1 MKKIVYIL
9 VALFMTLFVAC
20 TQEESVET
28 LNGDS
33 RVNFSLKLPS
43 SVASTRAAITVPASY
58 KMRCILEVW
67 TADDEPMLKHREEQ
81 AIEGGATP
89 SIDFKLQAGDYTCL
103 IWTDFIAADAAEE
116 QITTEDGL
124 TYTRYAD
131 TFYNTENLKSITIKD
146 VNGANLFDTDACD
159 AFFARIDLEKKS
171 EAVAQ
176 TVTLTRPLA
185 KLVFKEDDAEQF
197 SLLTKLR
204 ASYQVPSGFNVAT
217 GEPLSSMQSLNF
229 IKKDIDKDNAGRVLF
244 SNYVFIPSDA
254 KLEME
259 TISFQFSL
267 GSTVLNREIP
277 AGAVALTRNQ
287 QLNVKGELIGDGTFV
302 PEEPEP
308 SELPQVGDFF
318 YADGSWSSSYKASG
332 SNPCIG
338 VVFAV
343 ANDGGVASADTPENY
358 PGTGLKEI
366 KGWVVAA
373 YDLRDDNTKNNLK
386 PRKEGVVIP
395 EELKGDMDDIQG
407 FLKTELLKQQTLSD
421 YPIAEMI
428 VNYQNDEKTKAPATT
443 SGWYWGAVKQYEMLA
458 KVYAEVTVENNEI
471 KSMKSLVVRNS
482 LQVLEN
488 AGIGELF
495 PVGGNE
501 RRHWYSTATDKR
513 GKGLWAGFV
522 CFGVETKDY
531 GGIED
536 DWWPVTNS
544 GNARAI
550 LTF

>member
-1 MKKIVYIL
+1 
-9 VALFMTLFVAC
+9 MTLFVAC

-131 TFYNTENLKSITIKD
+131 TFYNTENLKSVTIKD

-244 SNYVFIPSDA
+244 SNYVFTPSDA

-428 VNYQNDEKTKAPATT
+428 VNYQNDEKTKAPANT

-458 KVYAEVTVENNEI
+458 KVYATVSKEGQMTE
-471 KSMKSLVVRNS
+471 SLPVRES
-482 LQVLEN
+482 LLLLEN

-501 RRHWYSTATDKR
+501 RRHWYSTATDKI

-522 CFGVETKDY
+522 CFGVETNDY

>member
-103 IWTDFIAADAAEE
+103 IWTDFITADAAEE

-124 TYTRYAD
+124 IYTRYAD
-131 TFYNTENLKSITIKD
+131 TFYNTENLKSVTIKD

-458 KVYAEVTVENNEI
+458 KVYATVSKEGQMTE
-471 KSMKSLVVRNS
+471 SLPVRES
-482 LQVLEN
+482 LLLLEN

-522 CFGVETKDY
+522 CFGVGNGDY
-531 GGIED
+531 GGVED
-536 DWWPVTNS
+536 DWWAITNS

>member
-244 SNYVFIPSDA
+244 SNYVFIPSDG

-343 ANDGGVASADTPENY
+343 ANDGGAASADTPENY

>member
-131 TFYNTENLKSITIKD
+131 TFYNTENLKTITIKD

-458 KVYAEVTVENNEI
+458 KAYATASGGQLTE
-471 KSMKSLVVRNS
+471 SLIVRNS

-495 PVGGNE
+495 PVNGNE

-513 GKGLWAGFV
+513 GKEVWAGFV
-522 CFGVETKDY
+522 CFGVEHGDY
-531 GGIED
+531 GGVED
-536 DWWPVTNS
+536 DWWAITNS

>member
-103 IWTDFIAADAAEE
+103 IWTDFITADAAEE

-124 TYTRYAD
+124 IYTRYAD
-131 TFYNTENLKSITIKD
+131 TFYNTENLKSVTIKD

-358 PGTGLKEI
+358 PGAGLKEI

-458 KVYAEVTVENNEI
+458 KVYATVSKEGQMTE
-471 KSMKSLVVRNS
+471 SLPVRES
-482 LQVLEN
+482 LLLLEN

>member
-9 VALFMTLFVAC
+9 VALFMMLFVAC

-81 AIEGGATP
+81 AIEGGAIP

-536 DWWPVTNS
+536 DWWSVTNS

>member
-33 RVNFSLKLPS
+33 RVTFSLKLPS

-58 KMRCILEVW
+58 KMRCILEAW

-131 TFYNTENLKSITIKD
+131 TFYNTENLKSVTIKD

-185 KLVFKEDDAEQF
+185 KVVFKEDDAEQF

-217 GEPLSSMQSLNF
+217 GEPLSSMQPLNF

-244 SNYVFIPSDA
+244 TNYVFTPSTG
-254 KLEME
+254 KQEME

-287 QLNVKGELIGDGTFV
+287 QLTVKGELIGDGTFV

-318 YADGSWSSSYKASG
+318 YADGSWSSAYKASG

-343 ANDGGVASADTPENY
+343 ANNGGAASADTPDNY
-358 PGTGLKEI
+358 PETSLEEI

-386 PRKEGVVIP
+386 PRKSADVVIP
-395 EELKGDMDDIQG
+395 EGLKGDMNDIQG

-428 VNYQNDEKTKAPATT
+428 VNYQNNEKTKAPAST
-443 SGWYWGAVKQYEMLA
+443 SGWYWGAVKQYDALA
-458 KVYAEVTVENNEI
+458 KAYATASGGQLTE
-471 KSMKSLVVRNS
+471 SLAVRES
-482 LQVLEN
+482 LLLLEN

-495 PVGGNE
+495 PLNGNE
-501 RRHWYSTATDKR
+501 RWHWYSTATDKR
-513 GKGLWAGFV
+513 NKGLWAGFV
-522 CFGVETKDY
+522 CLGVGNTDY
-531 GGIED
+531 GNIED
-536 DWWPVTNS
+536 DWVEVTKS

>member
-103 IWTDFIAADAAEE
+103 IWTDFITADAAEE

-124 TYTRYAD
+124 IYTRYAD
-131 TFYNTENLKSITIKD
+131 TFYNTENLKSVTIKD

-458 KVYAEVTVENNEI
+458 KVYATVSKEGQMTE
-471 KSMKSLVVRNS
+471 SLPVRES
-482 LQVLEN
+482 LLLLEN

-522 CFGVETKDY
+522 CFGVGNGDY

-536 DWWPVTNS
+536 DWWAITNS

>member
-244 SNYVFIPSDA
+244 SNYVFTPSDA

-277 AGAVALTRNQ
+277 AGAIALTRNQ

-458 KVYAEVTVENNEI
+458 KAYATASGGQLTE
-471 KSMKSLVVRNS
+471 SLIVRNS

-495 PVGGNE
+495 PVNGNE

-513 GKGLWAGFV
+513 GKEVWAGFV
-522 CFGVETKDY
+522 CFGVEHGDY
-531 GGIED
+531 GGVED
-536 DWWPVTNS
+536 DWWAITNS

>member
-103 IWTDFIAADAAEE
+103 IWTDFIAVDAAEE
-116 QITTEDGL
+116 QITTDDGL
-124 TYTRYAD
+124 TYTRYTD
-131 TFYNTENLKSITIKD
+131 TFYNTENLKSVTIKD
-146 VNGANLFDTDACD
+146 ANGANLFDTDACD

-176 TVTLTRPLA
+176 TVTLARPLA

-244 SNYVFIPSDA
+244 SNYVFTPSTG
-254 KLEME
+254 KQEME

-287 QLNVKGELIGDGTFV
+287 QLTVKGELIGDGTFV

-343 ANDGGVASADTPENY
+343 ANDGGAASMDTPENY
-358 PGTGLKEI
+358 PETGLKEI

-386 PRKEGVVIP
+386 PRKEGVVVP

-428 VNYQNDEKTKAPATT
+428 VNFQNDGKTKAPATT

-458 KVYAEVTVENNEI
+458 KVYATVSKEGQMTE
-471 KSMKSLVVRNS
+471 SLPVRES
-482 LQVLEN
+482 LLLLEN

-495 PVGGNE
+495 PVNGNE

-513 GKGLWAGFV
+513 GKGVWAGFV
-522 CFGVETKDY
+522 CFGVEHGDY
-531 GGIED
+531 GGVED
-536 DWWPVTNS
+536 DWWAITNS

>member
-131 TFYNTENLKSITIKD
+131 TFYNTENLKSVTIKD

-244 SNYVFIPSDA
+244 SNYVFTPSDA

-343 ANDGGVASADTPENY
+343 ANDGGVASAYTPENY

-458 KVYAEVTVENNEI
+458 KVYATVSKEGQMTE
-471 KSMKSLVVRNS
+471 SLPVRES
-482 LQVLEN
+482 LLLLEN

-501 RRHWYSTATDKR
+501 RRHWYSTATDKI

>member
-131 TFYNTENLKSITIKD
+131 TFYNTENLKSVTIKD

-244 SNYVFIPSDA
+244 SNYVFTPSDA

-458 KVYAEVTVENNEI
+458 KVYATVSKEGQMTE
-471 KSMKSLVVRNS
+471 SLPVRES
-482 LQVLEN
+482 LLVLEN
-488 AGIGELF
+488 AGRGELF

-501 RRHWYSTATDKR
+501 RRHWYSTATDKI

>member
-131 TFYNTENLKSITIKD
+131 TFYNTENLKSVTIKD

-244 SNYVFIPSDA
+244 SNYVFTPSDA

-458 KVYAEVTVENNEI
+458 KVYATVSKEGQMTE
-471 KSMKSLVVRNS
+471 SLPVRES
-482 LQVLEN
+482 LLVLEN

-501 RRHWYSTATDKR
+501 RRHWYSTATDKI

>member
-131 TFYNTENLKSITIKD
+131 TFYNTENLKSVTIKD

-244 SNYVFIPSDA
+244 SNYVFTPSDA

-458 KVYAEVTVENNEI
+458 KVYATVSKEGQMTE
-471 KSMKSLVVRNS
+471 SLPVRES
-482 LQVLEN
+482 LLLLEN

-501 RRHWYSTATDKR
+501 RRHWYSTATDKI

>member
-9 VALFMTLFVAC
+9 VALFMMLFVAC

-81 AIEGGATP
+81 AIEGGAIP

-458 KVYAEVTVENNEI
+458 KVYATVSKEGQMTE
-471 KSMKSLVVRNS
+471 SLPVRES
-482 LQVLEN
+482 LLLLEN

>member
-103 IWTDFIAADAAEE
+103 IWTDFITADAAEE

-458 KVYAEVTVENNEI
+458 KVYATVSKEGQMTE
-471 KSMKSLVVRNS
+471 SLPVRES
-482 LQVLEN
+482 LLLLEN

-522 CFGVETKDY
+522 CFGVGNGDY

-536 DWWPVTNS
+536 DWWAITNS

>member
-103 IWTDFIAADAAEE
+103 IWTDFITADAAEE

-124 TYTRYAD
+124 IYTRYAD
-131 TFYNTENLKSITIKD
+131 TFYNTENLKSVTIKD

-229 IKKDIDKDNAGRVLF
+229 IKKDIDKGNAGRVLF

-458 KVYAEVTVENNEI
+458 KVYATVSKEGQMTE
-471 KSMKSLVVRNS
+471 SLPVRES
-482 LQVLEN
+482 LLLLEN

-522 CFGVETKDY
+522 CFGVGNGDY

-536 DWWPVTNS
+536 DWWAITNS

>member
-9 VALFMTLFVAC
+9 VALFMMLFVAC

-81 AIEGGATP
+81 AIEGGAIP

-458 KVYAEVTVENNEI
+458 KVYATVSKEGQMTE
-471 KSMKSLVVRNS
+471 SLPVRES
-482 LQVLEN
+482 LLLLEN

-522 CFGVETKDY
+522 CFGVETNDY

>member
-81 AIEGGATP
+81 AIEGGAIP
-89 SIDFKLQAGDYTCL
+89 SLDFKLQAGDYTCL

-116 QITTEDGL
+116 QIATEDGL

-131 TFYNTENLKSITIKD
+131 TFYNTENLKSVTIKD

-302 PEEPEP
+302 PEELEP

-458 KVYAEVTVENNEI
+458 KAYATASGGQLTE
-471 KSMKSLVVRNS
+471 SLIVRNS

-495 PVGGNE
+495 PVNGNE

-513 GKGLWAGFV
+513 GKEVWAGFV
-522 CFGVETKDY
+522 CFGVEHGDY

-536 DWWPVTNS
+536 DWWAVTNS

>member
-131 TFYNTENLKSITIKD
+131 TFYNTENLKSVTIKD

-244 SNYVFIPSDA
+244 SNYVFTPSDA

-458 KVYAEVTVENNEI
+458 KVYATVSKEGQMTE
-471 KSMKSLVVRNS
+471 SLPVRES
-482 LQVLEN
+482 LLLLEN

-501 RRHWYSTATDKR
+501 RRHWYSTATDKI

-544 GNARAI
+544 GNARA
-550 LTF
+550 

>member
-89 SIDFKLQAGDYTCL
+89 SLDFKLQAGDYTCL
-103 IWTDFIAADAAEE
+103 IWTDFIAVDAAEE
-116 QITTEDGL
+116 QIVTEDGL

-131 TFYNTENLKSITIKD
+131 TFYNTENLKSVTIKD
-146 VNGANLFDTDACD
+146 ANGANLFDTDACD

-185 KLVFKEDDAEQF
+185 KVVFKEDDAEQF

-217 GEPLSSMQSLNF
+217 GEPLSSMQPLNF

-244 SNYVFIPSDA
+244 TNYVFTPSTG
-254 KLEME
+254 KQEME

-287 QLNVKGELIGDGTFV
+287 QLTVKGELIGDGTFV

-343 ANDGGVASADTPENY
+343 ANNGGAASADTPENY

-386 PRKEGVVIP
+386 PRKEGVVVP

-428 VNYQNDEKTKAPATT
+428 VNYQNDGKTKAPATT

-458 KVYAEVTVENNEI
+458 KVYATVSKEGQMTE
-471 KSMKSLVVRNS
+471 SLPVRES
-482 LQVLEN
+482 LLLLEN

-495 PVGGNE
+495 PVNGNE

-513 GKGLWAGFV
+513 GKGVWAGFV
-522 CFGVETKDY
+522 CFGVEHGDY
-531 GGIED
+531 GGVED
-536 DWWPVTNS
+536 DWWAITNS

>member
-229 IKKDIDKDNAGRVLF
+229 IKKDIDKDNAGQVLF

-343 ANDGGVASADTPENY
+343 ANDGGAASADTPENY
-358 PGTGLKEI
+358 PGTG
-366 KGWVVAA
+366 
-373 YDLRDDNTKNNLK
+373 
-386 PRKEGVVIP
+386 
-395 EELKGDMDDIQG
+395 
-407 FLKTELLKQQTLSD
+407 
-421 YPIAEMI
+421 
-428 VNYQNDEKTKAPATT
+428 
-443 SGWYWGAVKQYEMLA
+443 YED
-458 KVYAEVTVENNEI
+458 
-471 KSMKSLVVRNS
+471 KS
-482 LQVLEN
+482 
-488 AGIGELF
+488 
-495 PVGGNE
+495 
-501 RRHWYSTATDKR
+501 
-513 GKGLWAGFV
+513 
-522 CFGVETKDY
+522 
-531 GGIED
+531 
-536 DWWPVTNS
+536 
-544 GNARAI
+544 
-550 LTF
+550 

>member
-131 TFYNTENLKSITIKD
+131 TFYNTENLKSVTIKD

-244 SNYVFIPSDA
+244 SNYVFIPSDG

-343 ANDGGVASADTPENY
+343 ANDGGAASADTPENY

-458 KVYAEVTVENNEI
+458 KVYATVSKEGQMTE
-471 KSMKSLVVRNS
+471 SLPVRES
-482 LQVLEN
+482 LLLLEN

-513 GKGLWAGFV
+513 GKGFWAGFV

-536 DWWPVTNS
+536 DWWAVTNS

>member
-229 IKKDIDKDNAGRVLF
+229 IKKDIDKDNAGQVLF

-343 ANDGGVASADTPENY
+343 ANDGGAASADTPENY

-458 KVYAEVTVENNEI
+458 KVYATVSKEGQMTE
-471 KSMKSLVVRNS
+471 SLPVRES
-482 LQVLEN
+482 LLLLEN

-513 GKGLWAGFV
+513 GKGFWAGFV

-536 DWWPVTNS
+536 DWWAVTNS